1 MSANYIIVKLLVT
14 PSYIDL
20 KHQISSTM
28 INKIDLNTPALLF
41 AHRNIDYYINNKI
54 KDKTFIK
61 IYISLCKFSN
71 YLQ

>member
-1 MSANYIIVKLLVT
+1 MSANYIKVKFLVT

-41 AHRNIDYYINNKI
+41 AHRNIDYYINTKI
-54 KDKTFIK
+54 KGQNF
-61 IYISLCKFSN
+61 N
-71 YLQ
+71 